1 MSPSA
6 KRPKPPATIPAE
18 VKKAVDEPRVK
29 AKEFPPFKATA
40 PREKIPVVASKV
52 ALAQATK
59 RAKMV
64 AKAKLF
70 MVMLKSRKID
80 KNV

>member
-1 MSPSA
+1 MSPAPKRA
-6 KRPKPPATIPAE
+6 KPAATIPAE

-40 PREKIPVVASKV
+40 PREKTPVAASKV
-52 ALAQATK
+52 ALAQAIK

-64 AKAKLF
+64 TKAKLF
-70 MVMLKSRKID
+70 MVMLKSRKIN